1 VAEISVRF
9 AMPAPRLQPYVST
22 YWELTVT
29 GDGMIEDLLP
39 PEWANI
45 RLTFDC
51 PWEFGS
57 ERSQLT
63 RLQDAAIIQGPTSR
77 ATWVRGP
84 ASTNFGIGILPT
96 GWNRIWK
103 TDASLFADNIQ
114 PLTALV
120 GAEKAMHFYA
130 TLAGCTTLEAR
141 AAHCDAMLL
150 SDLDAAPKSA
160 FDDQVLQLF
169 RILTDPNIA
178 SVEQITATL
187 GITQSRLARLSKRAF
202 GFPPKLL
209 LRRQR
214 FLRMLGA
221 LMARPYSEWSDFLD
235 PQYVDQSHMIRDFN
249 HFIGKSPGRYMSGH
263 RPILTAAAKGRAAM
277 FGQPLQGLHPAR
289 ETGA

>member
-1 VAEISVRF
+1 
-9 AMPAPRLQPYVST
+9 MPAPRLQPYIST

-29 GDGMIEDLLP
+29 GEGTIEDLLP

-51 PWEFGS
+51 PWEFGTTR
-57 ERSQLT
+57 ENMA
-63 RLQDAAIIQGPTSR
+63 RLQDDAIIQGATSR

-96 GWNRIWK
+96 GWNRLWK
-103 TDASLFADNIQ
+103 ADASAFADNVL
-114 PLTALV
+114 PLSSLI
-120 GAEKAMHFYA
+120 GAEKASDL
-130 TLAGCTTLEAR
+130 LAGLTVCASLEER
-141 AAHCDAMLL
+141 AAYCDAMMLAE
-150 SDLDAAPKSA
+150 LDASPKSA

-169 RILTDPNIA
+169 RILTDPDMG
-178 SVEQITATL
+178 SVEQITERL
-187 GITQSRLARLSKRAF
+187 GITQSRLARLTKRAF

-221 LMARPYSEWSDFLD
+221 VMARPYSEWSDFLD

-249 HFIGKSPGRYMSGH
+249 HFIGKAPGRYLSGS
-263 RPILTAAAKGRAAM
+263 RPILTAAAKGRADM

-289 ETGA
+289 ETPG

>member
-1 VAEISVRF
+1 
-9 AMPAPRLQPYVST
+9 MPAPRLRPYVST

-29 GDGMIEDLLP
+29 GDGVIEDLLP

-45 RLTFDC
+45 RMTFDC

-57 ERSQLT
+57 SRENMA
-63 RLQDAAIIQGPTSR
+63 RLQDEAIIQGPTSR

-84 ASTNFGIGILPT
+84 VSRNFGIGILPT
-96 GWNRIWK
+96 GWNRLWK
-103 TDASLFADNIQ
+103 ADASQYADKVL
-114 PLTALV
+114 PLAQLIGEDEAFQRHAALS
-120 GAEKAMHFYA
+120 ACK
-130 TLAGCTTLEAR
+130 TLEER
-141 AAHCDAMLL
+141 AAHCDAILL
-150 SDLDAAPKSA
+150 GYLEDTPRTS

-169 RILTDPNIA
+169 QILTDPDMA
-178 SVEQITATL
+178 TVEQITDTL
-187 GITQSRLARLSKRAF
+187 GITQSRLARLTKRAF
-202 GFPPKLL
+202 GFPPKML

-249 HFIGKSPGRYMSGH
+249 HFIGMSPGKYMSGN
-263 RPILTAAAKGRAAM
+263 RPIIAAAAKGRAEM

-289 ETGA
+289 DTDG